1 MSVVD
6 QPIRWILSAYL
17 AAVVPLCCCVVQ
29 VEAAGASS
37 SQTAHSGGHVHGGQD
52 THGAG
57 RHSHGQDPASGHDH
71 AGQPGSGESH
81 GSCDCG
87 SFGPDGPTF
96 TLQKAAVL
104 TLTGHAGQPPVT
116 VVPRCVS
123 QQLPSVRHEARPPG
137 MPWTLLSLQCALLV

>member
-17 AAVVPLCCCVVQ
+17 AALVPLCCCVVQ
-29 VEAAGASS
+29 VEAAGPSS
-37 SQTAHSGGHVHGGQD
+37 SRTAHAGGHVHGGHD
-52 THGAG
+52 GG
-57 RHSHGQDPASGHDH
+57 RHTHRQDPASGHDH
-71 AGQPGSGESH
+71 SGPGESH

-96 TLQKAAVL
+96 TLQKAADL
-104 TLTGHAGQPPVT
+104 PLTGHAGHPPVT

-123 QQLPSVRHEARPPG
+123 QPLPSVRHEVRPPG
-137 MPWTLLSLQCALLV
+137 MPWTLLSMQCALIV